1 MNKQKTTST
10 KVTCVAEK
18 PNFSLIDESLLKS
31 KIITIRGVK
40 VMLDADLAEI
50 YGYTTKAFNQQVKNN
65 IEKFAEDFR
74 FQITR
79 KEYREI
85 LGSKFLTLEQ
95 GKYSKTNPYAFT
107 EQGIYMLMTVLK
119 GDLATR
125 QSIAIIRLFKKMKD
139 YIVSENQQ
147 LLGNAGFTEFAVQTI
162 QNTREIATVSN
173 KVEAISGEVHDMRE
187 DLGKM
192 NLDLQKVMENFID
205 PSTYKHFLIFDGQK
219 LEADVAYT
227 KIYGMAKK
235 SITIIDN
242 YVGVK
247 TLDLLRGI
255 AKNTSIHIFSEQW
268 GDERITPAIKADYEK
283 ARPDVSL
290 KIDRPNRKFHDRYV
304 FLDYGLSN
312 EKLFLCGA
320 SSKDSGNK
328 VTTIMQIEHPE
339 VYHELIESLFSI
351 ESYNFAPLST

>member
-1 MNKQKTTST
+1 MHILHNTLSKYKPTTIY
-10 KVTCVAEK
+10 
-18 PNFSLIDESLLKS
+18 SLDVIISVGYRVKSANGVKFRRWANQVLRDYLLKGYAVNQ
-31 KIITIRGVK
+31 R
-40 VMLDADLAEI
+40 MLCSQP
-50 YGYTTKAFNQQVKNN
+50 QQKMLENVNSRLTAVEQRVDFFVN
-65 IEKFAEDFR
+65 TVHNVQNEKTERLSED
-74 FQITR
+74 
-79 KEYREI
+79 
-85 LGSKFLTLEQ
+85 
-95 GKYSKTNPYAFT
+95 
-107 EQGIYMLMTVLK
+107 
-119 GDLATR
+119 
-125 QSIAIIRLFKKMKD
+125 MK
-139 YIVSENQQ
+139 
-147 LLGNAGFTEFAVQTI
+147 
-162 QNTREIATVSN
+162 
-173 KVEAISGEVHDMRE
+173 
-187 DLGKM
+187 
-192 NLDLQKVMENFID
+192 KVMENFID

-255 AKNTSIHIFSEQW
+255 AKNVGVHIFSEQW

-312 EKLFLCGA
+312 EKLFLCEA
-320 SSKDSGNK
+320 SSKDAGNK

-339 VYHELIESLFSI
+339 IYHELMESLFST
-351 ESYNFAPLST
+351 ED